1 MKTEL
6 LTNRRDFL
14 KGTMWMG
21 ATAALAGC
29 VSSAAKVSA
38 PGAMTSFAAAPIKKV
53 RVGVVGLGM
62 RGPGAVHRLSSIPG
76 VEVAALCDLYKGRVD
91 RMQDLLKKNGCA
103 PARSYFVYDG
113 EKGEGADESR
123 AWMAMCD
130 SDLDLVY
137 IASPWKLHTP
147 IALYAMEHGKHA
159 AIEVPA
165 AMNMEE
171 CWACVETSERT
182 GRHCMQLENCCYGEV
197 EMLTLNLVR
206 QGKLGDLVHG
216 EGAYIH
222 DLRSLNYL
230 DPAKGGYQD
239 YWRLRWNTAHDGN
252 PYPTHGLLPIMQAM
266 NINRGDRFDYLTC
279 VASNQIGMDAY
290 ARQTF
295 GEGSWQARLHPRCG
309 DMSTTLIRTVK
320 GRTIMVQHD
329 VTSPRPYSRINLLSG
344 TLGVLHDYPLR
355 VALAAKPGEGA
366 HAWYNFTK
374 EEAEKVLG
382 RTIETDEYGNWKI
395 NIHEVETLNND
406 YAYRIK
412 AEYQHPLWKAAGEL
426 AQKMGG
432 HGGMDFLMDLRLCY
446 CLQNGLPLDMDVY
459 DLAASCSL
467 CELSERSVM
476 NRGASQ
482 DVPDFTRGGW
492 KTAKPL
498 GIVTVDLDKIGIK
511 DVRRDE
517 GQLNV

>member
-1 MKTEL
+1 MDNMETS
-6 LTNRRDFL
+6 RRDFL

-29 VSSAAKVSA
+29 VSSAARICG
-38 PGAMTSFAAAPIKKV
+38 PGAMTSFAVPPIKKV

-76 VEVAALCDLYKGRVD
+76 VEVAALCDLYKTRVD
-91 RMQDLLKKNGCA
+91 RMQEVVKKNGGA
-103 PARSYFVYDG
+103 PARSYFIYGG
-113 EKGEGADESR
+113 EKESGADESK
-123 AWMAMCD
+123 AWQAMCN

-137 IASPWKLHTP
+137 IATPWKLHTP
-147 IALYAMEHGKHA
+147 IALYAMEHGKHV

-165 AMNMEE
+165 AMTLEE

-182 GRHCMQLENCCYGEV
+182 GRHCMQLENCCYGDV

-206 QGKLGDLVHG
+206 QGKLGELVHG

-222 DLRSLNYL
+222 DLRELNYL

-239 YWRLRWNTAHDGN
+239 YWRLRWNNEHFGN

-266 NINRGDRFDYLTC
+266 DINRGDRFDYLTC
-279 VASNQIGMDAY
+279 VSSNQIGMDAY
-290 ARQTF
+290 ARVKF
-295 GEGSWQARLHPRCG
+295 GEDSWEAKLHPRCG

-329 VTSPRPYSRINLLSG
+329 VTSARPYSRINLLSG
-344 TLGVLHDYPLR
+344 TQGCLNDYPFR
-355 VALAAKPGEGA
+355 IALADKPGDGA
-366 HAWYNFTK
+366 HQWFDAAQT
-374 EEAEKVLG
+374 EKIY
-382 RTIETDEYGNWKI
+382 REY
-395 NIHEVETLNND
+395 
-406 YAYRIK
+406 R
-412 AEYQHPLWKAAGEL
+412 HPLWKVAGAL

-467 CELSERSVM
+467 CELSERSAL

-498 GIVTVDLDKIGIK
+498 GIVTVDLEKLGIR
-511 DVRRDE
+511 DVTRDE
-517 GQLNV
+517 SQLNV